1 MRKPRR
7 RKAYDSRWSTS
18 RRQSPRSATRRTWR
32 RTNSGASVGSRKLRN
47 SERLHHVR
55 RVQSITQRSIVA
67 AHADAGHDAQRV
79 CAELLGRHA
88 LAFEHES
95 PSEPAVLPSVVCGL
109 MNRDHS
115 TEHLQ
120 LAHGCGSVDS
130 EARISHQYV
139 PTRILEAKEQLR
151 ASRRLVR
158 FTQRRE
164 RFESRLDPAEAH
176 LAASDAD
183 ASQTGRPKAFAREDA
198 EVTLPRTVPDVLRPD
213 LPLDAL
219 DSAPPRDDC
228 LDARHELDGVLRRQR
243 RKSARRPQPVERRS
257 RED

>member
-1 MRKPRR
+1 
-7 RKAYDSRWSTS
+7 
-18 RRQSPRSATRRTWR
+18 
-32 RTNSGASVGSRKLRN
+32 
-47 SERLHHVR
+47 
-55 RVQSITQRSIVA
+55 
-67 AHADAGHDAQRV
+67 
-79 CAELLGRHA
+79 
-88 LAFEHES
+88 
-95 PSEPAVLPSVVCGL
+95 

-243 RKSARRPQPVERRS
+243 RESARRPKTVERRS
-257 RED
+257 REEQGRINLQEVRPVVRILEQSAQRIEVSVVDATEQTAHHARADF